1 MASRSKRI
9 MRDFTLR
16 EISCVD
22 RPAQKGAMAMIM
34 KREQTM
40 DHYDHD
46 DDWLEKAERDEAT
59 DDFLDAA
66 RGIQKRDGCTGL
78 EALQKA
84 RREHGG
90 AFGALQQD
98 PTHTDIDV
106 DELSDGALG
115 KAALE
120 VACTEIQKR
129 DDCSRLEAMRKAR
142 EEQPALYHF
151 WNGNEIPDEAITKA
165 HPGDVASWANLV
177 EGIKAKEGCSGT
189 EAARRARRRYPELR
203 ASMQKSAP
211 EVTKDIA
218 MPSREM
224 ISGETA
230 KADWNRAVAAI
241 QGRDGGN
248 RMQAM
253 QKCRIEHPDL
263 FAAFQ
268 QVGGRVQI

>member
-22 RPAQKGAMAMIM
+22 RPAQKGAMATIM

-90 AFGALQQD
+90 AFGAMQQD

-106 DELSDGALG
+106 DERSDAELG
-115 KAALE
+115 KAAFE

-151 WNGNEIPDEAITKA
+151 WNGTTFPTKPLPRRTQR
-165 HPGDVASWANLV
+165 HRLLGQPRRRHQ
-177 EGIKAKEGCSGT
+177 AKEGCSGT
-189 EAARRARRRYPELR
+189 EAARRARRRYPSFTPVCRR
-203 ASMQKSAP
+203 ARP
-211 EVTKDIA
+211 
-218 MPSREM
+218 R
-224 ISGETA
+224 
-230 KADWNRAVAAI
+230 
-241 QGRDGGN
+241 
-248 RMQAM
+248 
-253 QKCRIEHPDL
+253 
-263 FAAFQ
+263 
-268 QVGGRVQI
+268 